1 MDKPV
6 ISVKNKTLQ
15 EYTRDKCVFSFSD
28 AFSYVR
34 FTSTVFLQ
42 LCLLLFVFTFLLT
55 SCVSYKKQIFFQ
67 GLSDTSYV
75 ATTRQPEPLI
85 QRGDQLSIIVYT
97 PDMQA
102 STYYNMPM
110 GGGQGGGMQM
120 MNQIG
125 GGGSIAGYLVN
136 ENGEIVF
143 PKFGKMN
150 VLGMTQGALQ
160 DTLQNRLVNTVK
172 DAVVNVRLLNF
183 RVTFI
188 NSNRATTVNIFN
200 NKTNILQFL
209 GSVGGMEWMD
219 KRDGV
224 SLIRQVDS
232 VRTVYKLNFA
242 DKSIFQ
248 SPGFY
253 LQPNDVVYVE
263 PNNRKYL
270 ETNAQLIN
278 LFTGVLSAV
287 SIILVLLNTVF

>member
-1 MDKPV
+1 MHL
-6 ISVKNKTLQ
+6 SSYLNKFL
-15 EYTRDKCVFSFSD
+15 
-28 AFSYVR
+28 
-34 FTSTVFLQ
+34 LQ
-42 LCLLLFVFTFLLT
+42 LSCIILLFFAICST

-75 ATTRQPEPLI
+75 ASTKQPEPLI
-85 QRGDQLSIIVYT
+85 QRGDQLSIMVYT
-97 PDMQA
+97 PDPQA
-102 STYYNMPM
+102 SSYYNMPM

-120 MNQIG
+120 LNQAGQG
-125 GGGSIAGYLVN
+125 GGGGTLAGYLVN
-136 ENGEIVF
+136 EDGVIVF

-160 DTLQNRLVNTVK
+160 DTLQNKLVNTVK

-188 NSNRATTVNIFN
+188 NANRATTVTIMN

-232 VRTVYKLNFA
+232 VRSVYKLNFA

-248 SPGFY
+248 SPAFY

-263 PNNRKYL
+263 PNKRKFL
-270 ETNAQLIN
+270 ETNAQLIS
-278 LFTGVLSAV
+278 LFTGVVSAV
-287 SIILVLLNTVF
+287 SIILVLINTAF